1 MKKIKVKTSE
11 ILNAYNVLNNA
22 KYGSMEDSDKIK
34 VWKIA
39 RALKPVATKF
49 EEDNKDAAE
58 KFKPKDAD
66 FDEKLVNA
74 QEFERLRNSGGD
86 MSKAKMGVAQY
97 EEFIAKFSEYNNLVR
112 KAVEEFANKEI
123 EVEFDP
129 LSDNAFGKL
138 MASNEWKM
146 SDVLVLSDII
156 CEEPEIKGEINPKK
170 GKK

>member
-66 FDEKLVNA
+66 FDEKLANA
-74 QEFERLRNSGGD
+74 QEFERLRNTGGD
-86 MSKAKMGVAQY
+86 MKTAKMGIAQY

-123 EVEFDP
+123 EVEFEP
-129 LSDNAFGKL
+129 LSDDAFGKL
-138 MASNEWKM
+138 MASNEW
-146 SDVLVLSDII
+146 DIAQTMKI
-156 CEEPEIKGEINPKK
+156 EIIVG
-170 GKK
+170 